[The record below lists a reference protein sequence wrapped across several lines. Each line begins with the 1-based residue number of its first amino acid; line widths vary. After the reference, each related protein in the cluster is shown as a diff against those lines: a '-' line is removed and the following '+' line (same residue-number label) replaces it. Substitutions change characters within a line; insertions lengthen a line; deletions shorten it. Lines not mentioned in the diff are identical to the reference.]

1 MERQARD
8 SGICPVREELYSQG
22 FDELIR
28 HITIDCPER
37 GLLLMRVR
45 DEIRMTIAA
54 YQTLYN
60 SSVTFGVRKQ
70 LQSEQG
76 KSEME
81 EAKNELESRQ
91 VRLQNRK
98 AELINKKEALL
109 RRFEEKRAVD
119 EAKRKAEVEFL
130 DYQHKHLDQF
140 LSNLDKH

>member
-1 MERQARD
+1 
-8 SGICPVREELYSQG
+8 
-22 FDELIR
+22 
-28 HITIDCPER
+28 
-37 GLLLMRVR
+37 MRVR

-81 EAKNELESRQ
+81 EAKDELETRQ
-91 VRLQNRK
+91 VRLENRK

-109 RRFEEKRAVD
+109 RRFEEKRNVD

-130 DYQHKHLDQF
+130 DYQGKHLETF